1 MGLTDPRNSSPA
13 SAAGPLSLRGF
24 PAPGSTDSL
33 GVFARPF
40 VTGVSVS
47 PSPATVDS
55 GQTLT
60 LTAVATG
67 ASGPVSYQWYSGVST
82 PCNSNSA
89 ISGANTSTLTTPPIS
104 APSSYCVVAMDSSG
118 VAASSPLDSVAVN
131 PSLGIP
137 TLSPSSPSIDM
148 GQSVSF
154 TAAWTGGTP
163 GFAATLYSVSGSPAA
178 CSNLVQSVT
187 TPAGGPRSATFAP
200 VAPLANTSYCALVSD
215 SSVGD
220 PPAFST
226 SPIDPLTVGPAP
238 TISTPT
244 ASPRSSTDVGE
255 AISFSTTA
263 SGGAAPLSVSWGGL
277 PLGCANADS
286 LSLFCAYPT
295 TPGSYSIRA
304 TVTDA
309 NRAVAV
315 SAPLSFSVYSPPGVG
330 VPSFSPATIDRHQT
344 TAAAVGASGG
354 SGNLTFTWEGLPAGC
369 VGTTPTFN
377 CTPAISGT
385 FPVSVVVT
393 DPNGVSV
400 ASATTDL
407 VVNAPISV
415 YVADPGDPSGSSE
428 AFAAV
433 AWGGTAPVTFAWAF
447 GDGTGAS
454 GGTTSHDYG
463 HGGTFTV
470 SVWAND
476 SLGGSSTQSW
486 VVRIAP
492 PTSTPSFL
500 GLPTAS
506 LPLVVGLIALGQVV
520 GLVAI
525 QALTKG
531 ATPGRG
537 SRGPLTGK
545 DSASQGPS
553 PSQDPAA
560 RGESPLD
567 SAQDLIDEGAD
578 AVLGGEGSEEEHEGP
593 AGEHHP
599 MRGRHR

>member
-1 MGLTDPRNSSPA
+1 MGDPVGRRRLGARAPAGRSSMALGLALMLAATLLATPWAFSTLVGEGGVPGTALTGPRSSSAASPA
-13 SAAGPLSLRGF
+13 APLTPPGSPTSGF
-24 PAPGSTDSL
+24 ADAPGVLAHPS
-33 GVFARPF
+33 

-47 PSPATVDS
+47 PSPAAVDS

-67 ASGPVSYQWYSGVST
+67 ASGPVSYQWYSGGSA

-89 ISGANTSTLTTPPIS
+89 ISGANTSTLMTTPIS

-118 VAASSPLDSVAVN
+118 VAASSPLDTVSVS
-131 PSLGIP
+131 PSLGTP
-137 TLSPSSPSIDM
+137 TLSPSSPSVDR

-163 GFAATLYSVSGSPAA
+163 GFAATLFSVSGSPAA
-178 CSNLVQSVT
+178 CSNLVQSMT
-187 TPAGGPRSATFAP
+187 TPAGGPRTATFAP
-200 VAPLANTSYCALVSD
+200 VAPPINTSYCVLVSD

-220 PPAFST
+220 PPAFSS

-244 ASPRSSTDVGE
+244 SSPRSSTDVGE
-255 AISFSTTA
+255 AISFSTTV
-263 SGGAAPLSVSWGGL
+263 SGGLAPVSVSWGGL
-277 PLGCANADS
+277 PPGCASVDS

-295 TPGSYSIRA
+295 TPGSYSIQA
-304 TVTDA
+304 IVTDS

-315 SAPLSFSVYSPPGVG
+315 SAPLSFSVFSSPGVG

-344 TAAAVGASGG
+344 TVAAVGASGG
-354 SGNLTFTWEGLPAGC
+354 SGNLTFAWEGLPTGC
-369 VGTTPTFN
+369 TGTTPTFN

-400 ASATTDL
+400 TSSTTDL
-407 VVNAPISV
+407 VVNAPITV

-433 AWGGTAPVTFAWAF
+433 SSGGTAPVTIAWAF

-454 GGTTSHDYG
+454 GATTSHDYG

-470 SVWAND
+470 SLWAND
-476 SLGGSSTQSW
+476 SLGGSSNQSW

-492 PTSTPSFL
+492 PTSATSLL
-500 GLPTAS
+500 GLPIAS
-506 LPLVVGLIALGQVV
+506 LPLVIGLIALGQVL

-525 QALTKG
+525 QVVNRQ
-531 ATPGRG
+531 ATPGRANLG
-537 SRGPLTGK
+537 RLT
-545 DSASQGPS
+545 
-553 PSQDPAA
+553 
-560 RGESPLD
+560 
-567 SAQDLIDEGAD
+567 
-578 AVLGGEGSEEEHEGP
+578 
-593 AGEHHP
+593 
-599 MRGRHR
+599 